1 MFGTTS
7 RLYWKVNLVSRPPST
22 LERLRLEGELSL
34 GRELLVKEIAVNKRL
49 LREWDEMLGMEY
61 WLLGSGTWYQ

>member
-7 RLYWKVNLVSRPPST
+7 RLYWKVNFVSRPPST
-22 LERLRLEGELSL
+22 LERLQLEGELSL